1 MTGKP
6 REKFHVVY
14 LRCWQCG
21 HHHFNTHLIQFIP
34 VDMPTNS
41 WYVRHLEYS
50 QASENGME
58 ALELDTPTETV
69 SVLESL
75 PLLEG
80 VSADLQVW
88 AVV

>member
-6 REKFHVVY
+6 REKYHIVY
-14 LRCWQCG
+14 LRCWKCG
-21 HHHFNTHLIQFIP
+21 HYHFNTNQIWIIP
-34 VDMPTNS
+34 VNAPPS
-41 WYVRHLEYS
+41 PWYAQPLEYS

-75 PLLEG
+75 PPSEG
-80 VSADLQVW
+80 LAADLQV
-88 AVV
+88 